1 MSTHAK
7 YGPSGYNGW
16 SNCSAYESDSTPNV
30 YSEAGTLAH
39 EVAACILQG
48 EKTPNVGI
56 DVLRNMQDYAD
67 WVLGQCTPTTEMHVE
82 ISMDIS
88 FMTGEQGAKGTA
100 DCVLVDWD
108 NRTIS
113 IIDLKT
119 GHRRVN
125 AEDNGQLQMYAAA
138 AVALFNDMH
147 AVING
152 ETESGA
158 FDTVHTIIYQSS
170 IDHIDQ
176 HSMSVKELMGWAGAI
191 RPAKTIRPGPKQC
204 QWCAKKAECESYAS
218 WVHAKVNNFD
228 PETQEA
234 NRTEK
239 LSESFKSVDAIE
251 SWCKAVKTA
260 AKKQLVDGGELPGF
274 KLVQGK
280 AGNRKWQ
287 DETAVAELMKGM
299 RLKKDLMYKSTLI
312 TPTAATDILKS
323 KLSRK
328 QWETLQNHITRKEP
342 VLQIAPDND
351 ARPATST
358 VPAVF
363 KPLGQLIE

>member
-16 SNCSAYESDSTPNV
+16 SNCSDFTSDSTPSI

-39 EVAACILQG
+39 EVAAAILEG

-56 DVLRNMQDYAD
+56 DVLRAMQDYAD
-67 WVLGQCTPTTEMHVE
+67 WVQGQRSDTTELHVE
-82 ISMDIS
+82 LSMDIS

-108 NRTIS
+108 NRVITV
-113 IIDLKT
+113 IDLKT

-147 AVING
+147 VALNG
-152 ETESGA
+152 PTENGA

-176 HSMSVKELMGWAGAI
+176 HSMSVNELMGWAGAI

-204 QWCAKKAECESYAS
+204 QWCAKKAECESYAA
-218 WVHAKVNNFD
+218 WVHTKVNQFD
-228 PETQEA
+228 PETQAA
-234 NRTEK
+234 NRVEK

-251 SWCKAVKTA
+251 SWCKAVKAA
-260 AKKQLVDGGELPGF
+260 AKKQLADGGVLPGF

-287 DETAVAELMKGM
+287 DDFVVEELMKGM
-299 RLKKDLMYKSTLI
+299 RLKKDLIYKSTLI
-312 TPTAATDILKS
+312 TPTAATDVLKG

-328 QWETLQNHITRKEP
+328 QWEVLQNHITRKEP
-342 VLQIAPDND
+342 SLQIAPDTD
-351 ARPATST
+351 ARPATSS

-363 KPLGQLIE
+363 KPLGQLID

>member
-1 MSTHAK
+1 MVKLKVARSIPYTRLST
-7 YGPSGYNGW
+7 
-16 SNCSAYESDSTPNV
+16 
-30 YSEAGTLAH
+30 
-39 EVAACILQG
+39 
-48 EKTPNVGI
+48 
-56 DVLRNMQDYAD
+56 
-67 WVLGQCTPTTEMHVE
+67 
-82 ISMDIS
+82 
-88 FMTGEQGAKGTA
+88 
-100 DCVLVDWD
+100 
-108 NRTIS
+108 NRVS
-113 IIDLKT
+113 IISTSTQCPL
-119 GHRRVN
+119 
-125 AEDNGQLQMYAAA
+125 
-138 AVALFNDMH
+138 
-147 AVING
+147 
-152 ETESGA
+152 
-158 FDTVHTIIYQSS
+158 
-170 IDHIDQ
+170 
-176 HSMSVKELMGWAGAI
+176 ELMGWAGAI

-234 NRTEK
+234 NRVEK

-280 AGNRKWQ
+280 AGNRKCQ